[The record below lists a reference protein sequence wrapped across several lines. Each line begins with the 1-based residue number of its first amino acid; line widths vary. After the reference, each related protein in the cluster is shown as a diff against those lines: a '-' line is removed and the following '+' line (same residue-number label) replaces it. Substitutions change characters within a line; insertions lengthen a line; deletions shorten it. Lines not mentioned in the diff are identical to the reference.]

1 MLRRKPGFRQRH
13 DVNRGVPNRRPTG
26 LNAKIIGIIDK
37 QSPKIFFRLG
47 VNRICSGIT
56 EHAQSNH
63 AVQHRWIHG
72 REAIAALTDPLK
84 HPPLRFFE
92 RTAAQ
97 RTKLK
102 WMQEFHNIFDSQK
115 EIAPSPEAF
124 AAGETQVSLLGAER
138 IELVQLLFARQNA
151 SRFEMVDD

>member
-1 MLRRKPGFRQRH
+1 RRKTGFRQRH
-13 DVNRGVPNRRPTG
+13 DVNRSVPNRRPTG

-37 QSPKIFFRLG
+37 QSRKIFFRLG

-56 EHAQSNH
+56 EHAQSNQ
-63 AVQHRWIHG
+63 AVQHRGINR
-72 REAIAALTDPLK
+72 REAVTALTDPLK

-102 WMQEFHNIFDSQK
+102 RMQEFHNIFDWQK
-115 EIAPSPEAF
+115 EMAPSLEAS
-124 AAGETQVSLLGAER
+124 AAGVREATS
-138 IELVQLLFARQNA
+138 IA
-151 SRFEMVDD
+151 SCGVE

>member
-13 DVNRGVPNRRPTG
+13 DVNRSVPNRRPTG

-37 QSPKIFFRLG
+37 QSRKIFFRLG

-63 AVQHRWIHG
+63 AVQHRGIN
-72 REAIAALTDPLK
+72 RCEAVTALTDPLK

-102 WMQEFHNIFDSQK
+102 WMQEFHNIFTSQK
-115 EIAPSPEAF
+115 EMAPSQKPF
-124 AAGETQVSLLGAER
+124 AAAETQVSLFGAER
-138 IELVQLLFARQNA
+138 VEFVQWFFARQNA
-151 SRFEMVDD
+151 SRFAM